1 VHIRFWGTRGSLPRP
16 GPDTLRFGGNT
27 SCVEV
32 NTDSSTLVIIDCGS
46 GLYDLGHALIARGQS
61 TLKGHILI
69 SHTHWDHIQGIPF
82 FAPFFK
88 PGNEWDIYAPKGL
101 GQSLQ
106 NTLAGQMQYAYF
118 PLRLDQMGATIRY
131 HELVEGDLHIND
143 IKVRTQYLNHT
154 ALTLG
159 YRLEVDG
166 AALVYASDHEPFSS
180 HLASGQGDILGQDR
194 KHCEFLERADLVI
207 HDAQFTAQ
215 EYPNKIGWGH
225 STVEYAVAMCRA
237 SRASRLALTHHDP
250 LRTDSAI
257 EEIVEDARD
266 QCGSSPPLEIFAA
279 AEGQELTLRACS
291 NALAPA
297 IIGQARDSNA
307 ADLARP
313 LLLMAVKD
321 PIAADTIREAAQADD
336 ITVVEAS
343 SENQALA
350 DAQPFRPSLIVLEWQ
365 QDRNALQLSNK
376 SARDIPIIVVAPIE
390 YEAIA
395 RAKTQVQEWL
405 IKPFSSA
412 YARTRIRACLLRTAC
427 HWERALTSDVEESR
441 LATLHNLGILDT
453 PPEERFDRI
462 TRLAASLLKV
472 PMALVSLVDG
482 ERQWFKSS
490 YGLTVAE
497 TSREVSFC
505 SHAVASRE
513 VLVVSDTLQDPRF
526 ADNPL
531 VTDSPRIRF
540 YAGCPIFVE
549 EACVGT
555 LCVLDDRPQ
564 QIDAERI
571 RLLRELATLAET
583 ELRKSRVDKTWRSS
597 ANTMESAP

>member
-32 NTDSSTLVIIDCGS
+32 SSDRGTLVIIDCGS
-46 GLYDLGHALIARGQS
+46 GLHDLGHALIASGQS

-101 GQSLQ
+101 GQSLE

-118 PLRLDQMGATIRY
+118 PLRLDQMGATIRF
-131 HELVEGDLHIND
+131 HELVEGDLDIND

-154 ALTLG
+154 ALTLS

-194 KHCEFLERADLVI
+194 KHCEFLEGADLVI

-237 SRASRLALTHHDP
+237 SGAARLALTHHDP
-250 LRTDSAI
+250 LRTDRAI
-257 EEIVEDARD
+257 EEIVNVARD
-266 QCGSSPPLEIFAA
+266 QCGLSAPLEIFAA
-279 AEGQELTLRACS
+279 AEGQGLTLRAYG

-297 IIGQARDSNA
+297 ISRQTRNSNA
-307 ADLARP
+307 AELARAS
-313 LLLMAVKD
+313 LLMAVKD
-321 PIAADTIREAAQADD
+321 PVAANTIREAAQADD

-343 SENQALA
+343 SENYATNGH
-350 DAQPFRPSLIVLEWQ
+350 PFQPSLIVLEWEGD
-365 QDRNALQLSNK
+365 QDSLQLYNK
-376 SARDIPIIVVAPIE
+376 SAGDIPTIVVAPIE
-390 YEAIA
+390 DEAVTA
-395 RAKTQVQEWL
+395 TTQVQEWL

-412 YARTRIRACLLRTAC
+412 YARTRIRACLLRKAC
-427 HWERALTSDVEESR
+427 HWERALTSDMEESR
-441 LATLHNLGILDT
+441 LATLHDIGILDT

-555 LCVLDDRPQ
+555 LCVLDDRPH
-564 QIDAERI
+564 QIDAERL
-571 RLLRELATLAET
+571 RLLCELARLAES
-583 ELRKSRVDKTWRSS
+583 ELRKSRVG
-597 ANTMESAP
+597 

>member
-32 NTDSSTLVIIDCGS
+32 SSDRGTLVIIDCGS
-46 GLYDLGHALIARGQS
+46 GLHDLGHALIASGQS

-101 GQSLQ
+101 GQSLE

-118 PLRLDQMGATIRY
+118 PLRLDQMGATIRF
-131 HELVEGDLHIND
+131 HELVEGDLDIND

-154 ALTLG
+154 ALTLS

-194 KHCEFLERADLVI
+194 KHCEFLEGADLVI

-237 SRASRLALTHHDP
+237 SGAARLALTHHDP
-250 LRTDSAI
+250 LRTDRAI
-257 EEIVEDARD
+257 EEIVNVARD
-266 QCGSSPPLEIFAA
+266 QCGLSAPLEIFAA
-279 AEGQELTLRACS
+279 AEGQGLTLRAYG
-291 NALAPA
+291 NALATA
-297 IIGQARDSNA
+297 ISRQTSKSNA
-307 ADLARP
+307 AELARAS
-313 LLLMAVKD
+313 LLMAVKD
-321 PIAADTIREAAQADD
+321 PVAANTIREAAQADD

-343 SENQALA
+343 SENYATNGH
-350 DAQPFRPSLIVLEWQ
+350 PFQPSLIVLEWEGD
-365 QDRNALQLSNK
+365 QDALQLYNK
-376 SARDIPIIVVAPIE
+376 SAGDIPTIVVAPIE
-390 YEAIA
+390 DEAVTA
-395 RAKTQVQEWL
+395 TTQVQEWL

-412 YARTRIRACLLRTAC
+412 YARTRIRACLLRKAC

-441 LATLHNLGILDT
+441 LATLHDIGILDT

-555 LCVLDDRPQ
+555 LCVLDDRPH
-564 QIDAERI
+564 QIDAERL
-571 RLLRELATLAET
+571 RLLCELARLAET
-583 ELRKSRVDKTWRSS
+583 ELRKSRVG
-597 ANTMESAP
+597 